1 MTDPVRSPAGNL
13 VLAQASGPAATA
25 PVAAQAQQTPQSV
38 ADRVRDLTS
47 YAWNDW
53 SVSREDQT
61 QVVDLLRND
70 PNLNATLRD
79 LSGDANLFG
88 TSSLTA
94 VVKRVD
100 DPALR
105 RQLIDVL
112 ATRSDAANA
121 TTVRGEVD
129 KLDTTVV
136 SGLGGAGG
144 VAVNG
149 NLWQVRFNLVRAGVP
164 TSGPAFDRTPYAG
177 LVSSDPSRPFT
188 GAGASG
194 VDPTARAVPLGDQ
207 LAMLRGDDATTRRY
221 SNPVGD
227 LPAYLASLPPGDRAR
242 QAELFLRQPIASPMG
257 EVWGAQPP
265 TRAQVIEVAARQ
277 YNLDPATLGA
287 FLLAEQRD
295 QSALEDAKDYA
306 AVVNANHNGS
316 VGLGQIV
323 ISTARNSDLFADT
336 VSPATLRQAGNPA
349 VARLLSDDAVSI
361 FAAARYLRQTADAG
375 SRETI
380 ATLDAKTQAQ
390 SPGAPSAAVLMPGFN
405 PAAYAGNS
413 ASWPAA
419 NVVAL
424 GSEYTS
430 RPWDGAWFQNW
441 GNFVAE
447 ARRDVVA
454 SGVFP

>member
-1 MTDPVRSPAGNL
+1 MTDPVRSSGGTL
-13 VLAQASGPAATA
+13 TLAQAPAPAPAA
-25 PVAAQAQQTPQSV
+25 PVAAPSPTPSQSV

-53 SVSREDQT
+53 SVSQDDQR
-61 QVVDLLRND
+61 QVVNLLRTD

-94 VVKRVD
+94 VIKRVD
-100 DPALR
+100 DPAMR

-121 TTVRGEVD
+121 TTVRGELD
-129 KLDTTVV
+129 KLDTAVV
-136 SGLGGAGG
+136 SGLGGGGG
-144 VAVNG
+144 VAVNS

-164 TSGPAFDRTPYAG
+164 TSGPVFDRTPYAG
-177 LVSSDPSRPFT
+177 LVSSDPTRPFT

-194 VDPTARAVPLGDQ
+194 VDPTQRGVPLGDQ
-207 LAMLRGDDATTRRY
+207 LSMLAGDAATTQRY
-221 SNPVGD
+221 SNPVGS
-227 LPAYLASLPPGDRAR
+227 LPGYLASLPPGDRAR

-257 EVWGAQPP
+257 EVWGDRPP

-295 QSALEDAKDYA
+295 QSALEDAKDYT

-323 ISTARNSDLFADT
+323 ISTARNGNLFIDT
-336 VSPATLRQAGNPA
+336 VSPATLRQAGNPTI
-349 VARLLSDDAVSI
+349 ARLLSDDAVSI

-375 SRETI
+375 SRETV
-380 ATLDAKTQAQ
+380 ASLDTKTHAQ
-390 SPGAPSAAVLMPGFN
+390 NPGAPGAATLLPGFN

-413 ASWPAA
+413 ATWPAA
-419 NVVAL
+419 NIVAL

-430 RPWDGAWFQNW
+430 RPWDGAWFLNW

-447 ARRDVVA
+447 ARADIVA
-454 SGVFP
+454 SRVFP